1 MVTKKDGI
9 SLLQGVPLF
18 AGLSQRDLGRIWE
31 RMKIVEHRDGHQ
43 IITEGRNGQGF
54 HLIING
60 EVKVERTNLRVALGK
75 GDFFGEM
82 SLIDDGPRSAT
93 VTAVGPVT
101 TAAISAWEFKAL
113 VANQPELMWKLLVF
127 MTDRVRQQQSLAAEL
142 IA

>member
-18 AGLSQRDLGRIWE
+18 TGLSQRDLGRIWD

-54 HLIING
+54 HLIIGG
-60 EVKVERTNLRVALGK
+60 EVKVERTNLRVTLGK

-127 MTDRVRQQQSLAAEL
+127 MTGRLRQQQSVAADL